1 MDRIAR
7 GDYVRAGGAT
17 YLVVQHNALAELPT
31 LVVVPA
37 LSRPLPHRRP
47 LVVRDDA
54 NDVWVHTFAPA
65 TLLRGD
71 ITTVSGHA
79 IDEVMRSVEDALAA
93 LLELNPLET
102 ASHLQGA
109 GLGRGIQPAAVGDP
123 TATTPSRATAPP
135 TTQRTGDISAT

>member
-7 GDYVRAGGAT
+7 GDYIRAGGAT

-31 LVVVPA
+31 LVAVPA

-47 LVVRDDA
+47 LIVRDDT

-79 IDEVMRSVEDALAA
+79 TAEVMRNVEDALAA

-102 ASHLQGA
+102 ASHLGSA
-109 GLGRGIQPAAVGDP
+109 DP
-123 TATTPSRATAPP
+123 GGVSAFEMR
-135 TTQRTGDISAT
+135 RTS